1 MAGAVALKHLAE
13 RFRLEP
19 GSKVHLDRI
28 PTDDK
33 AGWDKADA
41 RRTSAAV
48 WKRLLERQEVLAAT
62 DTHALL
68 IVLQAMDAGGKDS
81 TIRHLSRGL
90 SVAEAEVTSFKA
102 PTLEERAHD
111 FLWRVHRRVPP
122 LGKIGIFNRSHYEDV
137 LIVRVKELV
146 PKAVWQERYAQ
157 INAFE
162 ALLAGANVH
171 IVKIFLHIS
180 KAYQTRRLK
189 RRLELPEKHWKL
201 TEDDLR
207 ERKRWDD
214 YQRAYEDALARCGTE
229 AAPWYVVPAEHRW
242 FRDLVV
248 AQIVVAR
255 LESLNLQYP
264 PATIDPASVVLE

>member
-1 MAGAVALKHLAE
+1 MALDHLTKRYRLDPGKKVALDE
-13 RFRLEP
+13 
-19 GSKVHLDRI
+19 I

-33 AGWDKADA
+33 AGWSKDDA
-41 RRTSAAV
+41 RPATAKL

-90 SVAEAEVTSFKA
+90 SVGEAEVAAFKA
-102 PTLEERAHD
+102 PTDVERAHD

-137 LIVRVKELV
+137 LVVRVKELV
-146 PKAVWQERYAQ
+146 PKAVWKARYEQ

-162 ALLAGANVH
+162 ALLASANVH

-180 KAYQTRRLK
+180 KAYQTKRLK
-189 RRLELPEKHWKL
+189 RRLDLPEKHWKL
-201 TEDDLR
+201 TADDLR
-207 ERKRWDD
+207 ERKRWDE
-214 YQRAYEDALARCGTE
+214 YQRAYADALERCSTE

-242 FRDLVV
+242 FRDLLV
-248 AQIVVAR
+248 ARIVVER
-255 LESLNLQYP
+255 LEALGLEYP
-264 PATIDPASVVLE
+264 PPTIDPKDVVLE